1 MGVETR
7 RQRWSMGGVNIA
19 TRAQVLSANRE
30 IESRDIKKYKNR
42 KKKKKKKKKVYTDPT
57 AVQA

>member
-7 RQRWSMGGVNIA
+7 RQQWSMGGVNIA

-42 KKKKKKKKKVYTDPT
+42 KEKKNKKKK
-57 AVQA
+57 